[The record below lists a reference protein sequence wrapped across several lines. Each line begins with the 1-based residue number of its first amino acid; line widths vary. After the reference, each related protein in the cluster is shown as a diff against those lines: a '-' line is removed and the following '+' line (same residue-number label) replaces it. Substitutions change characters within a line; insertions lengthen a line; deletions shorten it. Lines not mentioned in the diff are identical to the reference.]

1 MLDPKPE
8 KPSDTKLTVVPE
20 SGLTDSYDVEIVREP
35 AQPPSRVL
43 RWIGKSI
50 LALLQA
56 VLSIAI
62 LAGAYM
68 VAQRLIEQAPE
79 ARKRPA
85 FKTVY
90 TVETVDAVVA
100 DNQPTFTVYGQTA
113 AARTVDLRALV
124 AGEIIAIND
133 NLRAGNRVEQGA
145 VLVGIDRFA
154 YEGALAEANSN
165 LAESRARISENTALI
180 AAEEDKREPL
190 AEQLALARADLD
202 RMTQLQNN
210 GSGTQ
215 QQLEARSLVVSQRQA
230 ALDQIDNAVAVQR
243 SRLAQLEASLE
254 RLQWRVEQAQRNLTS
269 TELTAP
275 FSGIVRES
283 SAEIGRNVSANDVVV
298 SLYAA
303 DSLEVRFTLSDAQY
317 GRLASSET
325 GLIGREV
332 EAIWTVGGRDYTF
345 PGTIDRLGADIASNR
360 GGVEV
365 FARLD
370 QSTADI
376 TLRPGAFVEVSVPDR
391 VFSGTIAIPDTA
403 VYGTDRVYTEVDGV
417 LIENIVEIAV
427 YDGDKALVS
436 SGLNEGDKVLTTRI
450 TEVSPGLS
458 VRREGDPAPER
469 GDGAG
474 GSATGRPS
482 PEEIAKIVE
491 VNGLTQE
498 QFRALEQNER
508 RALIRAYRE
517 SQPREPVDA
526 ATDGGDN

>member
-1 MLDPKPE
+1 MLDPKPD
-8 KPSDTKLTVVPE
+8 KVSDTNLTVVPE
-20 SGLTDSYDVEIVREP
+20 SEPTERYDVEMVREA
-35 AQPPSRVL
+35 AQPRSRAL
-43 RWIGKSI
+43 RWIGRGI
-50 LALLQA
+50 LGLFQA
-56 VLSIAI
+56 ALSIAI
-62 LAGAYM
+62 LVGAYL

-79 ARKRPA
+79 PSTRPA

-90 TVETVDAVVA
+90 TIETVDAVVA
-100 DNQPTFTVYGQTA
+100 DNQPVFTVYGQTA
-113 AARTVDLRALV
+113 ASRTVDLRALV

-133 NLRAGNRVEQGA
+133 NLRAGNRVEEGA
-145 VLVGIDRFA
+145 VLVSIDPFQ
-154 YEGALAEANSN
+154 YDGALAEARAN

-180 AAEEDKREPL
+180 AAEEDQREPL
-190 AEQLALARADLD
+190 AEQLALAQSDLD
-202 RMTQLQNN
+202 RMTQLRSN

-215 QQLEARSLVVSQRQA
+215 QQLDARSLVVSQRQA

-254 RLQWRVEQAQRNLTS
+254 RLQWRVEQAQRNLAS
-269 TELTAP
+269 TELAAP

-283 SAEIGRNVSANDVVV
+283 SAEIGRNVSANDVIV

-317 GRLASSET
+317 GRLASSKT
-325 GLIGREV
+325 GLIGRDV
-332 EAIWTVGGRDYTF
+332 ETIWTVGGRDTVF
-345 PGTIDRLGADIASNR
+345 PGVIDRLGADIASNR

-370 QSTADI
+370 RSNADI

-391 VFSGTIAIPDTA
+391 VFVDTIAIPDTA

-417 LIENIVEIAV
+417 LVENVVQIVG

-436 SGLNEGDKVLTTRI
+436 SGLQGGDKVLSTRI

-469 GDGAG
+469 
-474 GSATGRPS
+474 
-482 PEEIAKIVE
+482 
-491 VNGLTQE
+491 
-498 QFRALEQNER
+498 
-508 RALIRAYRE
+508 
-517 SQPREPVDA
+517 EPDDA
-526 ATDGGDN
+526 ADGGDE

>member
-1 MLDPKPE
+1 MLDKV
-8 KPSDTKLTVVPE
+8 SDTNLTVVPE
-20 SGLTDSYDVEIVREP
+20 SELIDSYDVETVREAP
-35 AQPPSRVL
+35 RQPSRVL
-43 RWIGKSI
+43 RWIGTSV

-56 VLSIAI
+56 ALSIAI
-62 LAGAYM
+62 LAGAYV
-68 VAQRLIEQAPE
+68 VAQRFIEQAPE
-79 ARKRPA
+79 ASKRPA

-100 DNQPTFTVYGQTA
+100 DNQPVFTVYGQTA
-113 AARTVDLRALV
+113 AARSVDLRALV

-133 NLRAGNRVEQGA
+133 NLRAGNRVEEGA

-154 YEGALAEANSN
+154 YEGALAEARSN
-165 LAESRARISENTALI
+165 LAESQARIAENTALI
-180 AAEEDKREPL
+180 ASEEDKREPL
-190 AEQLALARADLD
+190 AEQLALAQADLD
-202 RMTQLQNN
+202 RMTQLRNN

-215 QQLEARSLVVSQRQA
+215 QQLEARSLIVSQRQA

-243 SRLAQLEASLE
+243 SRLAQLDASLA
-254 RLQWRVEQAQRNLTS
+254 RLQWRVQQAERNLQS

-317 GRLASSET
+317 GRLASSDT
-325 GLIGREV
+325 GLTGRQV
-332 EAIWTVGGRDYTF
+332 DAIWTVGGRNYTF
-345 PGTIDRLGADIASNR
+345 AGTIDRLGADIASNR

-370 QSTADI
+370 QSAAEI

-391 VFSGTIAIPDTA
+391 LFADTIAIPDTA

-417 LIENIVEIAV
+417 LVENLVKIAA

-436 SGLNEGDKVLTTRI
+436 SGLNDADKVLTTRI
-450 TEVSPGLS
+450 TEVSPGLA

-469 GDGAG
+469 EAG
-474 GSATGRPS
+474 TGETATGRPS
-482 PEEIAKIVE
+482 PDEVGRIAE
-491 VNGLTQE
+491 ANDLTIE
-498 QFRALEQNER
+498 QFRALEQDER
-508 RALIRAYRE
+508 RAMIRTYRE
-517 SQPREPVDA
+517 RQPKEPA
-526 ATDGGDN
+526 ENASDGGDE